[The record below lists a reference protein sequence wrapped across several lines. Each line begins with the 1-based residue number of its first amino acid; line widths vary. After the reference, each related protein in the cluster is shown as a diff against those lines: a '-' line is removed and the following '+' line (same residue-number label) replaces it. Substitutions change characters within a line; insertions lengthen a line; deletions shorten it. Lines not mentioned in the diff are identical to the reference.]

1 MKRSGFSLIEVILA
15 TAILLGSV
23 IVLSELAGIGRRQSQ
38 RAQLHSKAQ
47 ELCERT
53 LGEVL
58 NGDRPALPVEDEPL
72 LPPDSMLAQFENF
85 EQQVLEEE
93 EQLLIFETPEEQ
105 ALLATGGDP
114 AASDWSYSVQVVPL
128 TEMPGLAAITVSVR
142 QADPEL
148 TRPVRF
154 SLTRWAEAPPSLED
168 GGAVGPFDLA
178 TPSGLGLPVGG
189 IR

>member
-23 IVLSELAGIGRRQSQ
+23 VVLSELAGIGRRQSQ
-38 RAQLHSKAQ
+38 RARLHAEAQ

-72 LPPDSMLAQFENF
+72 VPPDSVLGQFENL
-85 EQQVLEEE
+85 EQQVLDDEQ
-93 EQLLIFETPEEQ
+93 QLLIFETPEEQ
-105 ALLATGGDP
+105 AMLATGGDP
-114 AASDWSYSVQVVPL
+114 TASDWLYSVRVVPL
-128 TEMPGLAAITVSVR
+128 TDMPGLTAITVSVK

-154 SLTRWAEAPPSLED
+154 RLTRWAEAPPSPLDEGTD
-168 GGAVGPFDLA
+168 PFDSA
-178 TPSGLGLPVGG
+178 TPSGLGLPFGG